1 MKESQAYTSFK
12 KLFDKHYS
20 ELCSLAYN
28 YLKDVEKSKDV
39 VQEVYIKVWEKK
51 QNLITEKNA
60 HYYLFTSVKN
70 NCIDILRKHK
80 YTLSLSDEVVAN
92 TLADDEIDNN
102 HDESDKHIT
111 VQEFIQ
117 KALEEL
123 PPKCKIIFMMSRFDK
138 MTYKQIAEK
147 LNISVKTVENQ
158 MGKAIRIMR
167 EYIKKHKL
175 PKALFLII
183 ITFLDNKNRG

>member
-1 MKESQAYTSFK
+1 MKETQAYISFK
-12 KLFDKHYS
+12 KLFEKHYN

-28 YLKDVEKSKDV
+28 YLKDFEKSEDV
-39 VQEVYIKVWEKK
+39 VQEIYIKVWEKK
-51 QNLITEKNA
+51 QNLVTEKNA

-92 TLADDEIDNN
+92 KLTDDESYDNDDNN
-102 HDESDKHIT
+102 IT
-111 VQEFIQ
+111 AQEFIQ

-123 PPKCKIIFMMSRFDK
+123 SPKCKLIFMMSRFDN
-138 MTYKQIAEK
+138 MTYKEIADK
-147 LNISVKTVENQ
+147 LNLSVKTVENQ

-167 EYIKKHKL
+167 EYIKTHKL
-175 PKALFLII
+175 PQALFLII
-183 ITFLDNKNRG
+183 VAFLENK

>member
-1 MKESQAYTSFK
+1 MKASQTYTSFK
-12 KLFDKHYS
+12 KLFEKHYS

-28 YLKDVEKSKDV
+28 YLKDLEKSKDV

-70 NCIDILRKHK
+70 SCIDILRKHK
-80 YTLSLSDEVVAN
+80 YTLSLSDETVAN
-92 TLADDEIDNN
+92 TLADDETYDND
-102 HDESDKHIT
+102 DEDENIT
-111 VQEFIQ
+111 VQEFIK

-123 PPKCKIIFMMSRFDK
+123 PPKCKLIFMMSRFDN
-138 MTYKQIAEK
+138 MTYKEIAEK
-147 LNISVKTVENQ
+147 LNLSVKTVENQ

-167 EYIKKHKL
+167 EYLKKHKL

-183 ITFLDNKNRG
+183 VAFLENK